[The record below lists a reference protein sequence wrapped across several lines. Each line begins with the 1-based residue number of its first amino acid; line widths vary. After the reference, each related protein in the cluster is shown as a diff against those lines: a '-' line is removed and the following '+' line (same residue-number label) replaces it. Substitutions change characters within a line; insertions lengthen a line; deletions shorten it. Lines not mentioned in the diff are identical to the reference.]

1 MTVVRAVEP
10 AIDDIV
16 VMVVVW
22 NPGMAAVLTMFMVA
36 QLGRAPLW
44 VGLRHGDLVVVDV
57 VDVEVMHMSVVEII
71 DVRGVTNGEMSTIRR
86 VLVAMLPMRAVR
98 HIRAADQHATASK
111 QHQKQHPIKTLK
123 HTTKLKICFHI
134 EPRWNTF
141 CIKHQ
146 PETDFRAN
154 MLNITK
160 HHYRLCAVK
169 VSHLREHIF

>member
-71 DVRGVTNGEMSTIRR
+71 HVRGVTNGEMSAIRR
-86 VLVAMLPMRAVR
+86 VLVAMFPMRVVR
-98 HIRAADQHATASK
+98 HIRAADQHAAASK
-111 QHQKQHPIKTLK
+111 QHQKQHS
-123 HTTKLKICFHI
+123 
-134 EPRWNTF
+134 
-141 CIKHQ
+141 
-146 PETDFRAN
+146 
-154 MLNITK
+154 
-160 HHYRLCAVK
+160 YRLCLEQASFSRTYSTAGLCAVQRSSFPSYK
-169 VSHLREHIF
+169 TDAETGTTDRSMPVYRVQVSGER